1 MADGFVGVAASRS
14 VSVEDWASSS
24 GSRSNDD
31 VTGEGASRG
40 SLLEEGILASV
51 SAVEGAMRVQIGEDE
66 KLGRGRNRNTQ
77 IGTLVRGPCRTG
89 SRGSTNR
96 GRQAA

>member
-1 MADGFVGVAASRS
+1 MADGFVGVAASKS

-40 SLLEEGILASV
+40 SLLEEGILASL
-51 SAVEGAMRVQIGEDE
+51 SAEEVRRGC
-66 KLGRGRNRNTQ
+66 KLAKTRSWEEV
-77 IGTLVRGPCRTG
+77 GTRIRRSELWLGDL
-89 SRGSTNR
+89 
-96 GRQAA
+96 AE